1 MCIKIYTIQVNRKK
15 LDKLYNM
22 LVIESISNEFIFE
35 AHSFDIFLTQLNTQN
50 EEISNEKYVLHSC
63 WLGS

>member
-1 MCIKIYTIQVNRKK
+1 
-15 LDKLYNM
+15 M